1 MISFENL
8 ILITLL
14 SPLLVCLLTLL
25 LSSKPILRD
34 VLGPFGGIISSWG
47 AIQLMASILNG
58 EQPRL
63 ELLQIAEGIS
73 ISFVVTPLGAIFGLV
88 ASVLWIFAAIY
99 SVGYMRGNKEKNQT
113 RFYIFYAM
121 AVHAALCIAYAGDL
135 LTLFIFYEV
144 LTFSTYPLVT
154 HKQNEMAQKAGRLYM
169 SILVGTSVILLLPAI
184 IWVWVVTGSLEMSQN
199 GVLDGKMNPEYA
211 PYLLAMFVFGI
222 GKAALMPIHKWLPA
236 AMVAPTPVSALLH
249 AVAVVKAG
257 VFTMLLI
264 LTNVFGIDF
273 LSKTGASNWLVW
285 LASFTLLTTSIIAI
299 YKDDIKA
306 RLAYSTI
313 SQLSY
318 ITLGGALASSIATQ
332 GATLHIITHAA
343 GKITLF
349 FVAGA
354 IYVGAK
360 MSKISELN
368 GHGKS
373 MPLIFLA
380 FFVGSLS
387 IIGVPPMGGSWSKF
401 FLMLGAAQSGYI
413 TVIAVFCI
421 STILNA
427 YYLMEIPARAFFFK
441 KEKEVKIKI
450 PILITIPTLI
460 TCFLTIVL
468 FFFIEP
474 FENLTSIM
482 VSKL

>member
-1 MISFENL
+1 MISLETY
-8 ILITLL
+8 ILITIL
-14 SPLLVCLLTLL
+14 SPLIVFLVTPF
-25 LSSKPILRD
+25 LSKNPNLRD
-34 VLGPFGGIISSWG
+34 LLGPLGGIISSYG
-47 AIQLMASILNG
+47 AIEIMNAV
-58 EQPRL
+58 L
-63 ELLQIAEGIS
+63 EGKIPKLDVIAISDGIK
-73 ISFVVTPLGAIFGLV
+73 IGFEITPLGAIFGLV

-99 SVGYMRGNKEKNQT
+99 SVGYMRGNQEKNQT
-113 RFYIFYAM
+113 RFYTFYAM
-121 AVHAALCIAYAGDL
+121 AVHAALCIAYSGDL

-144 LTFSTYPLVT
+144 LTFSTYPLVA
-154 HKQNEMAQKAGRLYM
+154 HKQNELAQKAGRIYM
-169 SILVGTSVILLLPAI
+169 SILVGSSVIFLLPAI
-184 IWVWVVTGSLEMSQN
+184 ICVWVLTGSLDMSKN
-199 GVLDGKMNPEYA
+199 GVLEGNLSHEYA
-211 PYLLAMFVFGI
+211 PYLLAMFAFGI
-222 GKAALMPIHKWLPA
+222 GKAALIPIHKWLPA

-273 LSKTGASNWLVW
+273 LAKTGASIWLIW
-285 LASFTLLTTSIIAI
+285 LASFTLLITSIIAI

-318 ITLGGALASSIATQ
+318 ITLGGALASAMATQ
-332 GATLHIITHAA
+332 GAVLHIVTHAA

-380 FFVGSLS
+380 FFIGSLS
-387 IIGVPPMGGSWSKF
+387 IIGVPPMAGSWSKF
-401 FLMLGAAQSGYI
+401 FLMLGAAESGYLF
-413 TVIAVFCI
+413 VLVVFSI

-427 YYLMEIPARAFFFK
+427 YYLMEIPARAFFLK
-441 KEKEVKIKI
+441 KDREIKVKM
-450 PILITIPTLI
+450 PTLITIPI
-460 TCFLTIVL
+460 ICTCSLTIIL
-468 FFFIEP
+468 FFAMEP
-474 FENLTSIM
+474 FQKLTSIM
-482 VSKL
+482 VN